1 MRNYSGIPS
10 DLRRISKYLFKQSRK
25 GSTNRRKVK
34 SKLYKEAQKEL
45 KRIQRSISSIEKR
58 GYSFI
63 KLPPKFFGA
72 TRYGEEKT
80 KWSRKEVESLR
91 AIKAK
96 DLYKYAVYSTETGE
110 VISGEEGR
118 HLERSIAAK
127 KAAETRKLWYSSE
140 RTTMYELKKDI
151 RLERSRSM
159 ISDLIIS
166 NFLDITKFNPS
177 KLADEVYPKT
187 RDFINSMIAERGK
200 NYVANAIQL
209 AAADGMTEVVQQSY
223 NWNIDFHLSE
233 FASRYFNEDI
243 KIEDNHID
251 EPDLENNPFDE
262 QFN

>member
-1 MRNYSGIPS
+1 MRYDRGIQS
-10 DLRRISKYLFKQSRK
+10 QFKTLSRYLYRQAIKSSTNKRK
-25 GSTNRRKVK
+25 GK

-58 GYSFI
+58 GYSFT
-63 KLPPKFFGA
+63 KLPAKFLGA
-72 TRYGEEKT
+72 TRSGEEKT

-91 AIKAK
+91 AVKAK
-96 DLYKYAVYSTETGE
+96 DLYKYAVYNTETGE

-118 HLERSIAAK
+118 FLERSAAAK
-127 KAAETRKLWYSSE
+127 KAAETRKNWYSSD
-140 RTTMYELKKDI
+140 RTTMRELKKDT
-151 RLERSRSM
+151 RMERTRSM

-166 NFLDITKFNPS
+166 NFLDVTKFNPS

-187 RDFINSMIAERGK
+187 RAFINSMIEQYGK

-233 FASRYFNEDI
+233 FASKYFNEDV
-243 KIEDNHID
+243 KVEDNHID
-251 EPDLENNPFDE
+251 EPDLENNPFNE
-262 QFN
+262 